1 MRKDI
6 MIAINYSTLR
16 QNMKKYFDSV
26 SDDYE
31 TMVIT
36 RKENKNVVVI
46 SEETYNNLIE
56 NAYLTSNQSNYN
68 WLMESKRQ
76 LEEGK
81 TVIKD

>member
-1 MRKDI
+1 

>member
-1 MRKDI
+1 
-6 MIAINYSTLR
+6 
-16 QNMKKYFDSV
+16 
-26 SDDYE
+26 
-31 TMVIT
+31 MVIT

>member
-1 MRKDI
+1 

-76 LEEGK
+76 LEEVK

>member
-1 MRKDI
+1 

-36 RKENKNVVVI
+36 RKENKIVVVI
-46 SEETYNNLIE
+46 SVETYNNLIE

>member
-1 MRKDI
+1 

-36 RKENKNVVVI
+36 RKENKNVCPF
-46 SEETYNNLIE
+46 ENL
-56 NAYLTSNQSNYN
+56 YLVKV
-68 WLMESKRQ
+68 L
-76 LEEGK
+76 
-81 TVIKD
+81 